1 MIQLNKRVLILDDSR
16 TIRTSVKYTLQ
27 KSGYEI
33 LLAENG
39 VEGLEVLKEN
49 SSMND
54 RPKMI
59 ITDINMPKMNGIEF
73 IKEVK
78 KDRQFKFI
86 PILVLTT
93 ESQAE
98 MKNKGKEA
106 GAAGWLVKPFS
117 PEQLTGV
124 VKRFVR

>member
-1 MIQLNKRVLILDDSR
+1 MNKRVLILDDSR

-27 KSGYEI
+27 KSGFEI

-39 VEGLEVLKEN
+39 IEGLEVLKEN
-49 SSMND
+49 SSMQD

-93 ESQAE
+93 ESQTE

>member
-1 MIQLNKRVLILDDSR
+1 MSKRVLILDDSR

-49 SSMND
+49 NSRKD
-54 RPKMI
+54 RPQMI

-78 KDRQFKFI
+78 KNREFKFI

-98 MKNKGKEA
+98 MKNKGKKA

>member
-1 MIQLNKRVLILDDSR
+1 MSKRVLILDDSR

-49 SSMND
+49 SGIND
-54 RPKMI
+54 RPQMI

>member
-1 MIQLNKRVLILDDSR
+1 MNKRVLILDDSR

-49 SSMND
+49 NSRKD
-54 RPKMI
+54 RPQMI

-78 KDRQFKFI
+78 KNREFKFI

>member
-1 MIQLNKRVLILDDSR
+1 MSKRVLILDDSR

-27 KSGYEI
+27 KSGYEV

-39 VEGLEVLKEN
+39 VEGLEVLKNN
-49 SSMND
+49 SGMSD

-59 ITDINMPKMNGIEF
+59 ITDINMPKMDGIEF
-73 IKEVK
+73 IKAVK

>member
-1 MIQLNKRVLILDDSR
+1 MNKRVLILDDSR
-16 TIRTSVKYTLQ
+16 TIRTSVKYTLE

-39 VEGLEVLKEN
+39 VEGLKVLNDN
-49 SSMND
+49 SGMSD

>member
-1 MIQLNKRVLILDDSR
+1 MNKRVLVLDDSR
-16 TIRTSVKYTLQ
+16 TIRTSVKYTLE
-27 KSGYEI
+27 KNGYEV

-39 VEGLEVLKEN
+39 VEGLKVLKEN
-49 SSMND
+49 ND
-54 RPKMI
+54 MRSRPKMI

-78 KDRQFKFI
+78 KDRNFKFI

-93 ESQAE
+93 ESQAI
-98 MKNKGKEA
+98 MKQKGKEA

-117 PEQLTGV
+117 PDQLSGV

>member
-1 MIQLNKRVLILDDSR
+1 MNKRVLILDDSR

-27 KSGYEI
+27 KSGYEV

-39 VEGLEVLKEN
+39 VEGLKVLKEN
-49 SSMND
+49 SSMSD
-54 RPKMI
+54 RPQMI

>member
-1 MIQLNKRVLILDDSR
+1 MSKKILVLDDSR
-16 TIRTSVKYTLQ
+16 TIRTSVKYTL
-27 KSGYEI
+27 KKNGYEI

-39 VEGLEVLKEN
+39 KEGLEVLEEN
-49 SSMND
+49 SGMSD

-59 ITDINMPKMNGIEF
+59 ITDINMPKMDGIEF
-73 IKEVK
+73 IKNVK
-78 KDRQFKFI
+78 KDRRFKFI

-98 MKNKGKEA
+98 MKNKGKKA

-117 PEQLTGV
+117 PKQLTGV
-124 VKRFVR
+124 VKKFVR

>member
-1 MIQLNKRVLILDDSR
+1 MNKRVLILDDSR

-27 KSGYEI
+27 KSGYEV

-39 VEGLEVLKEN
+39 VEGLKVLKEN
-49 SSMND
+49 SSMSD
-54 RPKMI
+54 RPQMI
-59 ITDINMPKMNGIEF
+59 ITDINMPKMDGIEF

>member
-1 MIQLNKRVLILDDSR
+1 MNKRVLVLDDSR
-16 TIRTSVKYTLQ
+16 TIRTSVKYTLE
-27 KSGYEI
+27 KNGYEV

-39 VEGLEVLKEN
+39 VEGLKVLKEN
-49 SSMND
+49 ND
-54 RPKMI
+54 MRSRPKMI

-78 KDRQFKFI
+78 KDRNFKFI

-93 ESQAE
+93 ESQAN
-98 MKNKGKEA
+98 MKQKGKEA

-117 PEQLTGV
+117 PDQLSGV

>member
-1 MIQLNKRVLILDDSR
+1 MSKRVLILDDSR

-27 KSGYEI
+27 KSGYDV

-39 VEGLEVLKEN
+39 VEGLKVLKEN
-49 SSMND
+49 SSMSD
-54 RPKMI
+54 RPQMI

>member
-1 MIQLNKRVLILDDSR
+1 MNKRVLVLDDSR
-16 TIRTSVKYTLQ
+16 TIRTSVKYTLE
-27 KSGYEI
+27 KNGYEV

-39 VEGLEVLKEN
+39 VEGLKVLKEN
-49 SSMND
+49 SDMRS

-78 KDRQFKFI
+78 KDRNFKFI

-93 ESQAE
+93 ESQAN
-98 MKNKGKEA
+98 MKQKGKEA

-117 PEQLTGV
+117 PDQLSGV

>member
-1 MIQLNKRVLILDDSR
+1 MNKRVLILDDSR

-27 KSGYEI
+27 KSGYEV

-39 VEGLEVLKEN
+39 IEGLKVLKEN
-49 SSMND
+49 SSMSD
-54 RPKMI
+54 RPQMI

>member
-1 MIQLNKRVLILDDSR
+1 MSKRVLVLDDSR

-27 KSGYEI
+27 KSGYEV

-39 VEGLEVLKEN
+39 VEGLKVLKEN
-49 SSMND
+49 SSMSD
-54 RPKMI
+54 RPQMI

>member
-1 MIQLNKRVLILDDSR
+1 MSKRVLVLDDSR

-27 KSGYEI
+27 KSGYDV

-39 VEGLEVLKEN
+39 VEGLKVLKEN
-49 SSMND
+49 SSMSD
-54 RPKMI
+54 RPQMI